1 MVREREFNPTEAL
14 DQAMALFWQ
23 QGYGDTSMENLVA
36 TTGVSRYGIY
46 GTFGNKREFFI
57 AALQRYAEHIS
68 LEYHPGLFS
77 PAASRADIEEFMAGA
92 VSRSV
97 GPDGHRGC
105 MICNT
110 AVEVAPHDADVAKAI
125 RDLFDK
131 LGEAFATA
139 IANSQA
145 AGDIK
150 SDLDPKTSGELLVGV
165 LQGAVVLAR
174 AGTSKAKLTTF
185 MKSALEF
192 LS

>member
-14 DQAMALFWQ
+14 DQAMNLFWE

-46 GTFGNKREFFI
+46 GTFGNKHELFI

-68 LEYHPGLFS
+68 LEYHPDLFA
-77 PAASRADIEEFMAGA
+77 PEATRADIEEFMAGA

-97 GPDGHRGC
+97 GPEGHRGC

-110 AVEVAPHDADVAKAI
+110 AVEVAPHDAGVATAI
-125 RDLFDK
+125 RDLFDR
-131 LGEAFATA
+131 LGTAFATA
-139 IANSQA
+139 ITNSQA
-145 AGDIK
+145 AGDINP
-150 SDLDPKTSGELLVGV
+150 DLDPKASGELLVGV

-174 AGTSKAKLTTF
+174 AGTSKTRLTAY

-192 LS
+192 LQ